1 MGKIRWLTTIQAILK
16 ESRTQQLPFLAGSL
30 AFHTFLSLLPVVLLG
45 WIIAATVAGQAVT
58 AQLIEWTRQ
67 YLSPTGQAVIVRAVV
82 TARNQASG
90 SIFGLAVLVWSVV
103 RIVWE
108 IDIVFGRLYGKPH
121 GKTLGRQIRDGF
133 VAIFAIGVAVTAMLV
148 AGIIATLVATLPLIG
163 VITPIL
169 LLVGLTLVFLPLYYV
184 FPPVPITIREIV
196 PGAVIAAVG
205 LALLQTL
212 FQVYVALTTIAD
224 MFGVVGSII
233 LVLLWLY
240 AGAFILLLGIV
251 VNVVLADRSDVS
263 IEELTPWRGLVQ
275 RTRSFFDRS
284 SKNR

>member
-1 MGKIRWLTTIQAILK
+1 MGKNRWAATIQAILV

-45 WIIAATVAGQAVT
+45 WIIAATVAGQVVT
-58 AQLIEWTRQ
+58 EQLIEWTRQ
-67 YLSPTGQAVIVRAVV
+67 YLSPSGQAVIVQAVIS
-82 TARNQASG
+82 ARNQASG
-90 SIFGLAVLVWSVV
+90 SILGLVVLVWSVV

-121 GKTLGRQIRDGF
+121 GKTLGRQLRDGL
-133 VAIFAIGVAVTAMLV
+133 VAIFAIGIAITAMLV
-148 AGIIATLVATLPLIG
+148 AGIVATLVASLPLIG
-163 VITPIL
+163 VITPVL
-169 LLVGLTLVFLPLYYV
+169 LLIGLTLVFLPLYYV

-196 PGAVIAAVG
+196 PGAVVAAVG

-212 FQVYVALTTIAD
+212 FQVYVALTSIAD
-224 MFGVVGSII
+224 MYGVVGSVI

-263 IEELTPWRGLVQ
+263 IEEQTLWRGLIQ

-284 SKNR
+284 GEQR